1 MGRWVLIYYIY
12 WQINCFPKTLLY
24 LPVLPI
30 LIRKYIGQFPISV
43 FGSAPNHGSVYHL
56 VFTNQHHTDIH
67 TVLTVVWGRWYWR
80 NHIRG
85 PQDLIAVTFLRCVL
99 SQKFIFSYNI
109 FGLPCTQWRSLTMWW
124 VLAAILVGS
133 NARVN
138 NNNNDRERERREKSY
153 LKGCFHDKWPR

>member
-1 MGRWVLIYYIY
+1 M
-12 WQINCFPKTLLY
+12 
-24 LPVLPI
+24 
-30 LIRKYIGQFPISV
+30 
-43 FGSAPNHGSVYHL
+43 
-56 VFTNQHHTDIH
+56 
-67 TVLTVVWGRWYWR
+67 WGRWYWR

-99 SQKFIFSYNI
+99 SQNLIYLLSFSYNI

-138 NNNNDRERERREKSY
+138 NNNNDGEREEREKLFEGLFSWQMTEVNTCDCCTVKSKWEVLFWFSTPNQISILSNSTLHKNI
-153 LKGCFHDKWPR
+153 LKVYTLRVPTELRFHDSIKIKIFFPFFSLL